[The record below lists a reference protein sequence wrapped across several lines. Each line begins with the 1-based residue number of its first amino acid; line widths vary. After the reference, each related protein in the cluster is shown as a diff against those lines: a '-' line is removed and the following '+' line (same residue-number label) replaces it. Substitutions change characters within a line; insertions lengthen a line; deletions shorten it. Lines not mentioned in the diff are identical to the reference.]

1 MNTVQ
6 PSVIAGAS
14 RTALPTSARAEQAD
28 ASSRAVIAFFV
39 LAFAWSWGWWIP
51 LATSSDVVERGHAS
65 PTHVPGLFGPMLA
78 AAVVVLATG
87 RRDALA
93 AWARALV
100 RIPRDRR
107 WIAASISPL
116 AFLAIG
122 AVVAA
127 LAGTLADVNAFGR
140 FSGMSVALAPT
151 LLLLGAVGEEAG
163 WRGFALPRLQARL
176 GALRATLVLTA
187 LWALWHAP
195 LFYVIA
201 GYRGFSPLMV
211 PGFVIGLGAGALVLT
226 AIFNHTGGSVLA
238 AAVWHATY
246 NVASASDGTD
256 GVIAAVVTACVITWG
271 IRLLVRERA
280 GRDAL
285 GDVPAME
292 RTGP

>member
-1 MNTVQ
+1 VSAVQ
-6 PSVIAGAS
+6 PSVVAGAS
-14 RTALPTSARAEQAD
+14 RSPVPTGARAEHAH
-28 ASSRAVIAFFV
+28 ASSRAVVAFFV

-51 LATSSDVVERGHAS
+51 LATSSDLVERGQGS

-78 AAVVVLATG
+78 AAVVLLATG

-116 AFLAIG
+116 GFLAIG

-127 LAGTLADVNAFGR
+127 LAGNLAGIHAFGR
-140 FSGMSVALAPT
+140 FSGMSVAVAPA

-176 GALRATLVLTA
+176 GALRATLLLTA
-187 LWALWHAP
+187 LWALWHVP

-201 GYRGFSPLMV
+201 GYRGFSPMMV

-238 AAVWHATY
+238 VAVWHASY
-246 NVASASDGTD
+246 NLASASDGTD
-256 GVIAAVVTACVITWG
+256 GAIAAVVTACVITWG
-271 IRLLVRERA
+271 IRLVIRERA
-280 GRDAL
+280 GRRAL
-285 GDVPAME
+285 GDEPAME
-292 RTGP
+292 RADR